1 MADPLLSLSPEA
13 VMSSNGAHGVM
24 AAAVAVMALAWI
36 PEVEAS
42 GVITTVIATAAPR
55 RVVVSIPDRKLAVI
69 DGSGIVATFDVAVGK
84 PSTPSPVG
92 TFTIVNR
99 IAHPTYYGPAR
110 TVAPGPHNP
119 LGTRWMGLS
128 EQGYGIHG
136 TSDPT
141 SIGFA
146 RSKGCIR
153 LRNADV
159 ERLFDQLRPGD
170 IVELH
175 AERTAEIQQ
184 LFPAAAPDVV
194 VAAN

>member
-1 MADPLLSLSPEA
+1 MNRKGLLVTMVVA
-13 VMSSNGAHGVM
+13 VVAASAHAAHANGAIV
-24 AAAVAVMALAWI
+24 
-36 PEVEAS
+36 S
-42 GVITTVIATAAPR
+42 AAPR

-69 DGSGIVATFDVAVGK
+69 DPSGEVEVFEVAVGK

-99 IAHPTYYGPAR
+99 LTDPTYYTPGKV
-110 TVAPGPHNP
+110 VAPGPRNP

-128 EQGYGIHG
+128 EKGYGIHG
-136 TSDPT
+136 TSDPG

-146 RSKGCIR
+146 KSTGCIR

-159 ERLFDQLRPGD
+159 ERLFERLRTGD

-175 AERTAEIQQ
+175 DERTPEIER
-184 LFPAAAPDVV
+184 LFPQTT
-194 VAAN
+194 NHNQ